1 MYIEEN
7 SGNIEDIYR
16 KKFWIK
22 LQIYIEKILIKLM
35 SYLEQI
41 YNKTK
46 AIHRKFSDKIEYMY
60 SRNYIEKILKN

>member
-35 SYLEQI
+35 SYLE
-41 YNKTK
+41 
-46 AIHRKFSDKIEYMY
+46 
-60 SRNYIEKILKN
+60 